1 MPACATVS
9 LDPDATVIP
18 LLKSVVLNV
27 ITVAVLAVAVW
38 SVVS

>member
-9 LDPDATVIP
+9 LDALPPLVTTDTP

-27 ITVAVLAVAVW
+27 ITVAVLAVAV
-38 SVVS
+38 